1 MAIKIKAVERK
12 LMVGPKAG
20 QYVYQMAA
28 ETYSSLAESKVIEEA
43 SLRSGIQKGALQ
55 AAFTAIGDVIKVW
68 ATEGH
73 SVPVAGL
80 GTMRFSVNAN
90 SVADVNMVASSL
102 ITTRKIVFTPSTDVK
117 KALKDAS
124 VSITCYD
131 RNGNVV
137 KRVNSGDAGEIEGPE
152 NADGGGSGG
161 GSDTTEKYLLTLAV
175 NDPQMG
181 SVSGGGEYAGDTQV
195 ELKATAN
202 SGYEFVKWSDGDT
215 NATRTYTTAYEAETL
230 TAEFKATADD
240 GGEMGE

>member
-1 MAIKIKAVERK
+1 
-12 LMVGPKAG
+12 MVGPKAG
-20 QYVYQMAA
+20 QYAYQMAA

-137 KRVNSGDAGEIEGPE
+137 KRVTSSDEGNVEDPDAEGTE
-152 NADGGGSGG
+152 NGGSGSSSG
-161 GSDTTEKYLLTLAV
+161 GVD
-175 NDPQMG
+175 
-181 SVSGGGEYAGDTQV
+181 VSG
-195 ELKATAN
+195 
-202 SGYEFVKWSDGDT
+202 DGD
-215 NATRTYTTAYEAETL
+215 
-230 TAEFKATADD
+230 
-240 GGEMGE
+240 MGA

>member
-28 ETYSSLAESKVIEEA
+28 ETYSSLAETKVIEEA

-55 AAFTAIGDVIKVW
+55 AAFSAIGDVIKAW

-73 SVPVAGL
+73 SVPVPGL

-137 KRVNSGDAGEIEGPE
+137 KRVTSGDSGEIE
-152 NADGGGSGG
+152 DSGSAP
-161 GSDTTEKYLLTLAV
+161 KFLLTVSANNAV
-175 NDPQMG
+175 MG
-181 SVSGGGEYAGDTQV
+181 SVSGGGEYASGTGV
-195 ELKATAN
+195 ELKATAK

-215 NATRTYTTAYEAETL
+215 NATRTYTTTAEAVTL

>member
-1 MAIKIKAVERK
+1 
-12 LMVGPKAG
+12 MVGPKAG

-28 ETYSSLAESKVIEEA
+28 ETYSSLAETKVIEEA
-43 SLRSGIQKGALQ
+43 ALRSGIQKGALQ
-55 AAFTAIGDVIKVW
+55 AAFSAIGDVIKAW

-73 SVPVAGL
+73 SVPVPGL

-117 KALKDAS
+117 KSLKDAS

-137 KRVNSGDAGEIEGPE
+137 KRVNSADSGEIE
-152 NADGGGSGG
+152 DSGSAA
-161 GSDTTEKYLLTLAV
+161 KFLLTVSA
-175 NDPQMG
+175 NSAAMG
-181 SVSGGGEYAGDTQV
+181 SVSGGGEYASGTEV
-195 ELKATAN
+195 ELKATPK

-215 NATRTYTTAYEAETL
+215 NATRTYTTTAEAVTL

>member
-137 KRVNSGDAGEIEGPE
+137 KRVNSADSGEIESS
-152 NADGGGSGG
+152 GSAA
-161 GSDTTEKYLLTLAV
+161 KFLLTVSA
-175 NDPQMG
+175 NNAAMG
-181 SVSGGGEYAGDTQV
+181 SVSGGGEYASGTEV
-195 ELKATAN
+195 ELKATPN

-215 NATRTYTTAYEAETL
+215 NATRTYTTTAEAVTL

>member
-1 MAIKIKAVERK
+1 
-12 LMVGPKAG
+12 MVGPKAG
-20 QYVYQMAA
+20 QYAYQMAA
-28 ETYSSLAESKVIEEA
+28 ETYSSLAETKVIEEA

-55 AAFTAIGDVIKVW
+55 AAFSAIGDVIKAW

-73 SVPVAGL
+73 SVPVPGL

-137 KRVNSGDAGEIEGPE
+137 KRVNSADSGEIE
-152 NADGGGSGG
+152 DSGSAP
-161 GSDTTEKYLLTLAV
+161 KFMLTLNSN
-175 NDPQMG
+175 NDAYG
-181 SVSGGGEYAGDTQV
+181 SVSGGGEYASGTEV
-195 ELKATAN
+195 ELKATPK

-215 NATRTYTTAYEAETL
+215 NATRTYTTTAAAETL

>member
-28 ETYSSLAESKVIEEA
+28 ETYSSLAETKVIEEA

-55 AAFTAIGDVIKVW
+55 AAFSAIGDVIKAW

-73 SVPVAGL
+73 SVPVPGL

-137 KRVNSGDAGEIEGPE
+137 KRVTSGDSGEIE
-152 NADGGGSGG
+152 DSGSAA
-161 GSDTTEKYLLTLAV
+161 KFMLTLNSN
-175 NDPQMG
+175 NDAYG
-181 SVSGGGEYAGDTQV
+181 SVSGGGEYASGTKV
-195 ELKATAN
+195 ELKATPK

-215 NATRTYTTAYEAETL
+215 NATRTYTTTAEAVTL
-230 TAEFKATADD
+230 TAEFKATSDD

>member
-28 ETYSSLAESKVIEEA
+28 ETYSSLAETKVIEEA
-43 SLRSGIQKGALQ
+43 SLRSGIQRGALQ
-55 AAFTAIGDVIKVW
+55 AAFSAIGDVIKVW

-80 GTMRFSVNAN
+80 GTMRFSVNAK
-90 SVADVNMVASSL
+90 SVEDVNLVASSL
-102 ITTRKIVFTPSTDVK
+102 ISTRKIVFTPSTDVK
-117 KALKDAS
+117 KALHESA

-131 RNGNVV
+131 RNGDIV
-137 KRVNSGDAGEIEGPE
+137 KRVNSGDAGVVEDPE
-152 NADGGGSGG
+152 NPSGGSG
-161 GSDTTEKYLLTLAV
+161 TEETKYLLTLAV

-181 SVSGGGEYAGDTQV
+181 SVSGGGEYLNATEV
-195 ELKATAN
+195 EIKATPN
-202 SGYEFVKWSDGDT
+202 SGYKFVKWSDGDT
-215 NATRTYTTAYEAETL
+215 NATRTYVTTGEAKTL
-230 TAEFKATADD
+230 TAEFAADAGD

>member
-1 MAIKIKAVERK
+1 
-12 LMVGPKAG
+12 MVGPKAG

-28 ETYSSLAESKVIEEA
+28 ETYSSLAETKVIEEA

-55 AAFTAIGDVIKVW
+55 AAFSAIGEVIKAW

-73 SVPVAGL
+73 SVPLPGL

-117 KALKDAS
+117 KSLKDAS

-137 KRVNSGDAGEIEGPE
+137 KRVTSGDSGEIE
-152 NADGGGSGG
+152 DSGS
-161 GSDTTEKYLLTLAV
+161 TPKFMLTLNSN
-175 NDPQMG
+175 NDAYG
-181 SVSGGGEYAGDTQV
+181 SVSGGGEYASGTEV
-195 ELKATAN
+195 ELKATPK

-215 NATRTYTTAYEAETL
+215 NATRTYTTTAEAVTL
-230 TAEFKATADD
+230 TAEFKATSDD

>member
-1 MAIKIKAVERK
+1 
-12 LMVGPKAG
+12 MVGPKAG

-28 ETYSSLAESKVIEEA
+28 ETYSSLAETKVIEEA
-43 SLRSGIQKGALQ
+43 ALRSGIQKGALQ
-55 AAFTAIGDVIKVW
+55 AAFSAIGDVIKAW

-73 SVPVAGL
+73 SVPVPGL

-137 KRVNSGDAGEIEGPE
+137 KRVTSGDSGEIESS
-152 NADGGGSGG
+152 GSAP
-161 GSDTTEKYLLTLAV
+161 KFMLTLNSN
-175 NDPQMG
+175 NDAYG
-181 SVSGGGEYAGDTQV
+181 SVSGGGEYASGTEV
-195 ELKATAN
+195 ELKATPK

-215 NATRTYTTAYEAETL
+215 NATRTYTTTAEAVTL
-230 TAEFKATADD
+230 TAEFKATSDD

>member
-28 ETYSSLAESKVIEEA
+28 ETYSSLAETKVIEEA

-55 AAFTAIGDVIKVW
+55 AAFSAIGDVIKAW

-73 SVPVAGL
+73 SVPVPGL

-137 KRVNSGDAGEIEGPE
+137 KRVNSGDSGEIE
-152 NADGGGSGG
+152 DSGSAP
-161 GSDTTEKYLLTLAV
+161 KFMLTLNSN
-175 NDPQMG
+175 NDAYG
-181 SVSGGGEYAGDTQV
+181 SVSGGGEYASGTEV
-195 ELKATAN
+195 ELKATPK

-215 NATRTYTTAYEAETL
+215 NATRTYTTTAEAVTL
-230 TAEFKATADD
+230 TAEFKATSDD